1 MNISLNKQSVLL
13 QKPGGLKSTKE
24 KLERQQKAQAQIEFF
39 EKQKAGL
46 KNMQCE
52 TLEEIEEKLAL
63 FQNYDA
69 QISAV
74 KSQYN
79 HEQMLHCMDEAKEL
93 GEKLAKAAEKNK
105 PKTEEERKC
114 EQIEEALGT
123 EDEGGMLTE
132 LLEELPDTEELTQE
146 EIAAEEFMEEAYT
159 EDAYMD
165 ERVTEEFI
173 DNRLTQEE
181 LIDKSLRAKYRPID
195 LMA

>member
-13 QKPGGLKSTKE
+13 QKTGGLKSTKE
-24 KLERQQKAQAQIEFF
+24 KLERQQKAQSQIDFF

-63 FQNYDA
+63 FHNYDA
-69 QISAV
+69 QITAV

-93 GEKLAKAAEKNK
+93 GEKLAKAAEKNN
-105 PKTEEERKC
+105 PKTEEERKR

-132 LLEELPDTEELTQE
+132 LLEDLPDTKELTEEEL
-146 EIAAEEFMEEAYT
+146 AAEELIEEAYT
-159 EDAYMD
+159 EEEYVD
-165 ERVTEEFI
+165 ERITEEFV

-181 LIDKSLRAKYRPID
+181 LVEKSLRARYRPID
-195 LMA
+195 LKA